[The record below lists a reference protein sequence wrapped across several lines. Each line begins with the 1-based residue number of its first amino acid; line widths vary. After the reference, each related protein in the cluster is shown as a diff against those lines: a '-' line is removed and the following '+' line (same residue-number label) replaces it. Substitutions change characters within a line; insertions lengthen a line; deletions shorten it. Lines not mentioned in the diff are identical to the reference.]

1 MVWRSRVRDADPAV
15 AIAASADGFVSPVV
29 GPLGLGLLLVL
40 ATAQFTAIVA
50 RVLPSVV
57 AADLQ
62 TAFGL
67 GDAQFGLLH
76 GPAFVSVYVIGLIAS
91 ASIVDRVDRF
101 RMMSACLVVW
111 SLASLACAMATSFE
125 ALVVARVFVGLGQ
138 AAFGPCAISLIADRG
153 GSGFARPLSV
163 FSAGSSLGRS
173 GALLLGGAVMAGLAA
188 VSALGHWPA
197 LEGVAQWRVVY
208 GVLSLPGL
216 VLAVVLVGRRDPR
229 RSVRAKVSG
238 MRAASRWAWVQRAAI
253 GPHLIAACA
262 AILLTQAAT
271 AWIPSV
277 FQRTLAFSPAEAALT
292 TGVIVLTTAP
302 LGHLSG
308 GWLVDRLARDGR
320 PPGFVMIGGLVL
332 AAGFGTLLGLARSVE
347 LAVFAYGGLSVA
359 LGAAALA
366 ALAGLQPLVP
376 GGLRGG
382 VTALYLAAVSLVGLG
397 LGPPLVGLISDETF
411 PSVEGLGQALA
422 SVIVVAAVIGVIAAL
437 VGLSAWQ
444 RLATETGDGRVDG

>member
-1 MVWRSRVRDADPAV
+1 MVWRSRVRDANPAV
-15 AIAASADGFVSPVV
+15 AASSIERGFVSPVV

-101 RMMSACLVVW
+101 RMMAACLVVW
-111 SLASLACAMATSFE
+111 SVASLACAMATSFE

-138 AAFGPCAISLIADRG
+138 AAFGPCAISLITDRG
-153 GSGFARPLSV
+153 GTGFARPLSV

-173 GALLLGGAVMAGLAA
+173 GALLLGGAVIA
-188 VSALGHWPA
+188 ALGAISAQGLWPA
-197 LEGVAQWRVVY
+197 LDGLAQWRLVY
-208 GVLSLPGL
+208 AALSVPGL
-216 VLAVVLVGRRDPR
+216 VLALVLVARRDPR
-229 RSVRAKVSG
+229 RAMRAKGSG
-238 MRAASRWAWVQRAAI
+238 MRAASRWAWGQRAAV

-292 TGVIVLTTAP
+292 TGVVVLIAAP

-308 GWLVDRLARDGR
+308 GWLVDRLAQRGR
-320 PPGFVMIGGLVL
+320 SPGLVIIGGLLL
-332 AAGFGTLLGLARSVE
+332 AAGFGTLLGLARNPE
-347 LAVFAYGGLSVA
+347 IAVLAYGGLSVA

-376 GGLRGG
+376 AGLRGG

-397 LGPPLVGLISDETF
+397 LGPPLVGLISDEAF
-411 PSVEGLGQALA
+411 PSAEGLGQALA
-422 SVIVVAAVIGVIAAL
+422 SVIVVAAVIGGAAAL
-437 VGLSAWQ
+437 MGLSAWR
-444 RLATETGDGRVDG
+444 RLAHETGDETVDG

>member
-15 AIAASADGFVSPVV
+15 VVMPTERGFVSPVV

-40 ATAQFTAIVA
+40 ATAQFTAIVV

-57 AADLQ
+57 ATDLQ
-62 TAFGL
+62 STFGL

-101 RMMSACLVVW
+101 RMMAACLVVW

-125 ALVVARVFVGLGQ
+125 GLVVARVFVGLGQ

-153 GSGFARPLSV
+153 GRGFARPLSV

-173 GALLLGGAVMAGLAA
+173 GALLLGGAVIAGLAA
-188 VSALGHWPA
+188 LSAKGLSPA
-197 LEGVAQWRVVY
+197 LDGVQSWRLVY
-208 GVLSLPGL
+208 AALSLPGL
-216 VLAVVLVGRRDPR
+216 LLALVLVVRRDLRPAR
-229 RSVRAKVSG
+229 KTASSG
-238 MRAASRWAWVQRAAI
+238 LGPAAALAWTQRAAF
-253 GPHLIAACA
+253 GPHLVAACT

-277 FQRTLAFSPAEAALT
+277 FQRTLGLSPAEAALT
-292 TGVIVLTTAP
+292 TGTVVLIAAP
-302 LGHLSG
+302 LGHLTG
-308 GWLVDRLARDGR
+308 GWLVDRLARSGR
-320 PPGFVMIGGLVL
+320 SPGQVIAGGLIL
-332 AAGFGTLLGLARSVE
+332 AGGFGAVLGLAQSPQIVI
-347 LAVFAYGGLSVA
+347 LAYAGLSVA
-359 LGAAALA
+359 LGSAALA

-376 GGLRGG
+376 AGLRGG

-397 LGPPLVGLISDETF
+397 LGPPLVGLISDEAF
-411 PSVEGLGQALA
+411 NSAQGLGQALA
-422 SVIVVAAVIGVIAAL
+422 SVIVIAAVIGAVAAL
-437 VGLSAWQ
+437 VGLPAWR
-444 RLATETGDGRVDG
+444 RLARETGNGLVDG